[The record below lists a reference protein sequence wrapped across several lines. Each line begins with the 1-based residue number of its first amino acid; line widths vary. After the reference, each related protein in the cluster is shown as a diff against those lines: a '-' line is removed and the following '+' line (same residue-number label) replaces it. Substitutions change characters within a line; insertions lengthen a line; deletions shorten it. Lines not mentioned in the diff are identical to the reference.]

1 MHDAVNSSVFHML
14 RSDLVQPFK
23 YSSSGYVS
31 NTADNVG
38 DASYMHYYR
47 PGDSADGFPDSLPI
61 L

>member
-1 MHDAVNSSVFHML
+1 MHDALNSSVFHEL

-23 YSSSGYVS
+23 CSSLGYVG

-38 DASYMHYYR
+38 TASYMHYYH